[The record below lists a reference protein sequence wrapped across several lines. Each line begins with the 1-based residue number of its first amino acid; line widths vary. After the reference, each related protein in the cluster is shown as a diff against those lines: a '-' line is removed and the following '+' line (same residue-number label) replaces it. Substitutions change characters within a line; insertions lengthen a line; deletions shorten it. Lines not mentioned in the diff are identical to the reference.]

1 MSFTVFAR
9 ARPIRTAFL
18 LNEVAGFDAICDG
31 LVRWSNDFW
40 GGRRSVVALLEKDGT
55 IDPDIWQEMVQFDPD
70 RVNLLTPVS
79 EELLV
84 KIDAELSPWH
94 ISQSKDRE
102 DAGPAAD
109 EREVSIDAPGVRIP
123 PTKLALDVFQNRPL
137 LIFGFTKDCPY
148 QLRRFIHRNLGAYQ
162 QWFDLQ
168 TSKPRPYGWLED
180 MLAKVAVEH
189 VLISDLQ
196 SLCAAMEQISGTPPR
211 PNWKPPHSFTA
222 PCELSGAQLL
232 PHFRPRGAFGHLY
245 RVVVGS
251 KLQDFLLYWRSCLN
265 EGDGAWDAPYRH
277 CLWIPTELVR
287 EVAFVAALKN
297 WLYYFTGQASSG
309 SRTVEVTSAS
319 LTADELSPLINACC
333 SGNVRVPTQFVK
345 AEDVETRWK
354 NERARHDTEVRQIG
368 VLNGDNVQ
376 RLVAVERAQAWEL
389 QPPKA
394 IQSEAAMGTW
404 AVDVKIEREARE
416 DGIQGQDWWFL
427 PRNSSR
433 GLVASMFR
441 APSRISRNGLFAIQI
456 ERTSVWPGAQ
466 PPARLQL
473 QLPDDRDV
481 VRGILLIKRETWFD
495 YSDVRRERLLVK
507 PIVTNMEISDAGRK
521 LRGLIGLFGGFW
533 RARDYWERA
542 FWRGMFCQMA
552 MRGARY
558 DSGIRSK
565 TEQAIQKE
573 LQKHGIVAKQKPAAD
588 MAQKIAHRLLND
600 VAKRYRDIPMT
611 FATMKELREQAE
623 ISFKANQQ
631 ANGTKAIQYL
641 AGNTVVHMSGV
652 EPVSEEDLK
661 NGVEELVSLGVLRM
675 GMNVCCPR
683 CRLQHWL
690 HTENLQQSS
699 PCPGCGAPMPV
710 IPETVWSYRLNPL
723 IHHCVNQNVLSVW
736 QSLQEVSHRLGSF
749 FFAPSSE
756 LNFAQSINGKF
767 KKEIDVLCVTDGELL
782 LGEVKTG
789 PLAESDFKEFAAV
802 VAAIRPELAAVF
814 VESEYF
820 DKLAQNWFENFK
832 RELKPCGV
840 QGQLFCLTSY

>member
-1 MSFTVFAR
+1 
-9 ARPIRTAFL
+9 
-18 LNEVAGFDAICDG
+18 
-31 LVRWSNDFW
+31 
-40 GGRRSVVALLEKDGT
+40 
-55 IDPDIWQEMVQFDPD
+55 
-70 RVNLLTPVS
+70 
-79 EELLV
+79 
-84 KIDAELSPWH
+84 
-94 ISQSKDRE
+94 
-102 DAGPAAD
+102 
-109 EREVSIDAPGVRIP
+109 
-123 PTKLALDVFQNRPL
+123 
-137 LIFGFTKDCPY
+137 
-148 QLRRFIHRNLGAYQ
+148 
-162 QWFDLQ
+162 
-168 TSKPRPYGWLED
+168 
-180 MLAKVAVEH
+180 MLAKVSVEH

-222 PCELSGAQLL
+222 PCELSGAQLS
-232 PHFRPRGAFGHLY
+232 PHFGSRGAFEHLY

-251 KLQDFLLYWRSCLN
+251 SLQDFLLYWRSCLN

-297 WLYYFTGQASSG
+297 WLYYFTGQASGG

-319 LTADELSPLINACC
+319 LAADELSPLINACC

-354 NERARHDTEVRQIG
+354 NERARHGTEVRRIG
-368 VLNGDNVQ
+368 VLNGDNAQ

-394 IQSEAAMGTW
+394 IQSEAAMGSW
-404 AVDVKIEREARE
+404 AVDVQIERGARE

-427 PRNSSR
+427 PRNSGR

-481 VRGILLIKRETWFD
+481 VRKLLLIKRETWFD

-552 MRGARY
+552 MRGARC

-573 LQKHGIVAKQKPAAD
+573 LQRHGIVAKQKPAAD

-600 VAKRYRDIPMT
+600 VAERYRDIPMT
-611 FATMKELREQAE
+611 FATMKELREQTE

-699 PCPGCGAPMPV
+699 LVQAVGHQCPLFLKRFGV
-710 IPETVWSYRLNPL
+710 I
-723 IHHCVNQNVLSVW
+723 
-736 QSLQEVSHRLGSF
+736 
-749 FFAPSSE
+749 A
-756 LNFAQSINGKF
+756 
-767 KKEIDVLCVTDGELL
+767 
-782 LGEVKTG
+782 
-789 PLAESDFKEFAAV
+789 
-802 VAAIRPELAAVF
+802 
-814 VESEYF
+814 
-820 DKLAQNWFENFK
+820 
-832 RELKPCGV
+832 
-840 QGQLFCLTSY
+840 